1 MFQSTHLRGA
11 RLFFLPRTISPVMF
25 QSTRCMRG
33 ATNFACY
40 LAVYHAFQS
49 TRRMRGATIFV
60 SSGCRASTV
69 SIHTPHARRDAKGS
83 MEGFFC
89 HIFVGIT
96 CHKYVFSHRFV
107 PQPSFDTVFLLYFIT
122 VFSVHSTF
130 AHIKSYSNKT
140 YSSFSQRFICQ
151 TTRKRFPVYRH
162 SSSPARRGCSLPEG
176 SVARRTLYLSLS
188 LSIPSSA

>member
-1 MFQSTHLRGA
+1 MRVTDETEP
-11 RLFFLPRTISPVMF
+11 LFPDFRMF

-49 TRRMRGATIFV
+49 TRRMRGAT
-60 SSGCRASTV
+60 
-69 SIHTPHARRDAKGS
+69 AKGS
-83 MEGFFC
+83 TEGFFC

-151 TTRKRFPVYRH
+151 TTRKRFPLYRH
-162 SSSPARRGCSLPEG
+162 SSPPARRGCSLPEG
-176 SVARRTLYLSLS
+176 SVARRTLYLSFS
-188 LSIPSSA
+188 LSTPSSA

>member
-1 MFQSTHLRGA
+1 MGFNPRAACAA
-11 RLFFLPRTISPVMF
+11 RPVSWRLPRS
-25 QSTRCMRG
+25 
-33 ATNFACY
+33 
-40 LAVYHAFQS
+40 AVAFQS
-49 TRRMRGATIFV
+49 TRRMRGAT
-60 SSGCRASTV
+60 
-69 SIHTPHARRDAKGS
+69 AKGS
-83 MEGFFC
+83 TEGFFC
-89 HIFVGIT
+89 HIFVGIA

-162 SSSPARRGCSLPEG
+162 SSPPARRGCSLPEG
-176 SVARRTLYLSLS
+176 SVARRTLYLSFS
-188 LSIPSSA
+188 LSTPSSA

>member
-1 MFQSTHLRGA
+1 MVSIHTPHA
-11 RLFFLPRTISPVMF
+11 RRDPPSPMVLI
-25 QSTRCMRG
+25 T
-33 ATNFACY
+33 
-40 LAVYHAFQS
+40 FQS
-49 TRRMRGATIFV
+49 TRRMRGATPHT
-60 SSGCRASTV
+60 RPRRHPPKV

-140 YSSFSQRFICQ
+140 YSSFSQHFICQ

-162 SSSPARRGCSLPEG
+162 SSPPARRGCSLPEG
-176 SVARRTLYLSLS
+176 SVARRTLYLSFS
-188 LSIPSSA
+188 LSTPSSA